1 MPVAMLPQTASDE
14 QRTTVFSAYNVVGQ
28 GVGAVGAGAAAQ
40 PSLLAVEP
48 LEGYR
53 MLMWAYAGVGLL
65 LALGFSRLS
74 ERVEVRQSKASS
86 SGELG
91 VKLARG
97 RPPSSRDCTR
107 WIRSAAASSS
117 RVWSST
123 RSTSASALMSKAW
136 ARSPS
141 TRMCSP
147 PCRFLPLRG
156 GGTCRP
162 AAGGH
167 PAARDQQCARN
178 GGTAHAH
185 LGTGDRG
192 VAGTVSVPQ
201 MERPARQ
208 SYTMAILPEEER
220 AAASGLMSVARNA
233 AAAIGPG
240 VSGTLLLAPAVG
252 LPFLVAGA
260 TKLVYDAALFLIFR
274 GVKPPEERRR
284 KFS

>member
-1 MPVAMLPQTASDE
+1 MDRGAAPDERHPQEHVRAVPVAMLPQTASDE

-28 GVGAVGAGAAAQ
+28 GVGAVGAGVAAQ

-156 GGTCRP
+156 WRHVSACCGRPSCR
-162 AAGGH
+162 
-167 PAARDQQCARN
+167 
-178 GGTAHAH
+178 T
-185 LGTGDRG
+185 
-192 VAGTVSVPQ
+192 
-201 MERPARQ
+201 
-208 SYTMAILPEEER
+208 
-220 AAASGLMSVARNA
+220 
-233 AAAIGPG
+233 
-240 VSGTLLLAPAVG
+240 
-252 LPFLVAGA
+252 
-260 TKLVYDAALFLIFR
+260 
-274 GVKPPEERRR
+274 
-284 KFS
+284 